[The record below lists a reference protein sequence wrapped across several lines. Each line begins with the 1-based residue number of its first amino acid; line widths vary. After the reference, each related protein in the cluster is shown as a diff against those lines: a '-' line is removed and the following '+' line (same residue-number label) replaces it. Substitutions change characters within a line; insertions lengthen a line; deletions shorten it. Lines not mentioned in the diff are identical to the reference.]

1 MKEIISAL
9 EELNGDS
16 TVPKNI
22 KNKIIAI
29 IQVLNEQVEK
39 PIKISKA
46 LTELEDVSN
55 DVNMQ
60 AYTRTQIYNIISM
73 LESA

>member
-29 IQVLNEQVEK
+29 IQVLNEKVEK

-46 LTELEDVSN
+46 LTELEDVSD